1 MTLCGVGRL
10 KSPPQTWGLEV
21 TAIGHG
27 EDCGPQSIL
36 EPVLGSLRTAFQ
48 LLNVSQRQNSGLQ
61 SPVNAER
68 TAAAPRCRSE
78 IENPRHQNGGC
89 ASRSSFTK
97 GPSGKRKKSSR
108 HPHTVTIKCSGG
120 LQNFSRSFENIN
132 LFIWLRL
139 QQTILRRSPLQ
150 HFPTILAPRRSKV
163 TIVALEETSFA
174 LRLTRKLAI
183 SGE

>member
-1 MTLCGVGRL
+1 MLARSPRRCRGRGFESDLGLPVWNLHMTLCGVGRL

-78 IENPRHQNGGC
+78 IENPWHQNGGC

-150 HFPTILAPRRSKV
+150 HFPTILAP
-163 TIVALEETSFA
+163 
-174 LRLTRKLAI
+174 
-183 SGE
+183 